1 LGLGVKSRD
10 GLLEPPNSSAQV
22 FEARPEGE
30 HDFLTLNPPHEKCV
44 EYPIGFPVKSQ
55 RGRIHLMM
63 SFVLQM
69 QSMTDMAPWFMG
81 GLSALG
87 LIIFL
92 LLLLLSVLLAVVL
105 FGIRARL
112 NAIISGMNI
121 LSGDLRRLAKQLD
134 TSRTQEGNS
143 GSGEPE
149 S

>member
-1 LGLGVKSRD
+1 
-10 GLLEPPNSSAQV
+10 
-22 FEARPEGE
+22 
-30 HDFLTLNPPHEKCV
+30 
-44 EYPIGFPVKSQ
+44 
-55 RGRIHLMM
+55 MM

-69 QSMTDMAPWFMG
+69 QPMTDMAPWFMG

-92 LLLLLSVLLAVVL
+92 LLLLLSILLAVVL

-121 LSGDLRRLAKQLD
+121 LSGDLRRLAKQWD
-134 TSRTQEGNS
+134 TSKTKEEDS
-143 GSGEPE
+143 VSIEPE